1 MSDGSERVG
10 STSVSSTLRESLSYQ
25 PVELAFGTSGLRGLV
40 RGITCLEA
48 YAATRGFLAA
58 CAREGGRRGGARVC
72 LAGDLRPSTERIMV
86 AAARAVMDEG
96 MAVVHLGRIPSPA
109 LMAYAVRRGWPSVM
123 VTGSHIPF
131 DRNGIKFNTATGEVT
146 KGEERGILAEAS
158 SAREREY
165 ARPAGES
172 IFDSNGALRPAH
184 RAALPPVLEEARAEY
199 ISRYLSAF
207 ARGPLEGRRG
217 EASPSSPWIRKR

>member
-1 MSDGSERVG
+1 MRAV
-10 STSVSSTLRESLSYQ
+10 
-25 PVELAFGTSGLRGLV
+25 
-40 RGITCLEA
+40 
-48 YAATRGFLAA
+48 
-58 CAREGGRRGGARVC
+58 
-72 LAGDLRPSTERIMV
+72 
-86 AAARAVMDEG
+86 ARAVAEEG
-96 MAVVHLGRIPSPA
+96 LPLVHLGRIPSPA
-109 LMAYAVRRGWPSVM
+109 LMAYAVRRGLPSVM

-131 DRNGIKFNTATGEVT
+131 DRNGTKFNTGGGEVT
-146 KGEERGILAEAS
+146 KAEEPVILAEVRK
-158 SAREREY
+158 AREREY